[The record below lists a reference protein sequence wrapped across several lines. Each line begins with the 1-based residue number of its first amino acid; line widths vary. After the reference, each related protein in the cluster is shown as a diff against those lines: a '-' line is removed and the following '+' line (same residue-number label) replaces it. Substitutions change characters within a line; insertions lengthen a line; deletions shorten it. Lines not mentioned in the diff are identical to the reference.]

1 MRLQCIQ
8 DLPWHRLFLTKSK
21 NQTVAIIQQAWT
33 TNAQDRKTDQ
43 SMWEM
48 TATYTSCLCVS
59 TSLHSRNDEISCS
72 TDLWAGGELANTAQ
86 TWRVHCLSNSLNV
99 GVTRYFCL
107 IKCSLCQIRWLK
119 SHKFWP
125 CHGRETWQAAR
136 CSLINHCLQFMMC
149 EMSLAR
155 ERSSLTT
162 TTDKS
167 SWKVNKKSN
176 MLVVLLWGVLD
187 AASAVVH
194 YDTLHKMKWSTVAP
208 GGHWSFSEL
217 TQRPTSSQSGFYQT
231 DIV

>member
-8 DLPWHRLFLTKSK
+8 DLPWHRLFLTKNK

-48 TATYTSCLCVS
+48 TVTYTSCLCVS

-72 TDLWAGGELANTAQ
+72 TDLWA
-86 TWRVHCLSNSLNV
+86 
-99 GVTRYFCL
+99 VTRYFCL
-107 IKCSLCQIRWLK
+107 IKCSLRQIRWLK

-149 EMSLAR
+149 EMSPAR

-167 SWKVNKKSN
+167 SWKVNKKIKHVSRFV
-176 MLVVLLWGVLD
+176 MRRPRRGVSCCPLRHTTQDEMIDCCSRWSLIVFRAHPAPDVFPVRLLSDWYCVVW
-187 AASAVVH
+187 
-194 YDTLHKMKWSTVAP
+194 P
-208 GGHWSFSEL
+208 
-217 TQRPTSSQSGFYQT
+217 RR
-231 DIV
+231 